1 MKTNTNLSYEQ
12 MISLLAGMVTEY
24 VSKHGVGRTLFPI
37 IFTVKPNTKPRPQ
50 STEKMVRT
58 LVACNNFGLSFGP
71 LEDEKAS

>member
-37 IFTVKPNTKPRPQ
+37 IFTVKPNTKPRPNPR
-50 STEKMVRT
+50 KRWF
-58 LVACNNFGLSFGP
+58 AP
-71 LEDEKAS
+71 LWPVIILGFRLAH